1 MSRVD
6 HLKSPGGAASL
17 LGTLI
22 IEPNGQQYFL
32 GRETGS

>member
-1 MSRVD
+1 MSRAD
-6 HLKSPGGAASL
+6 LLKSPVGVASL

-22 IEPNGQQYFL
+22 IEANGQEHFL